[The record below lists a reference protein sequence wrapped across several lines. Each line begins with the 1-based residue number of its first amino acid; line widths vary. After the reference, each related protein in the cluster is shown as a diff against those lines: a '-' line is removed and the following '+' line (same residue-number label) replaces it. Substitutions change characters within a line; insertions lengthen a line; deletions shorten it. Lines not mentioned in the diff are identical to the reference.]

1 MGVDDPGRLGHVFAE
16 RVNAGDLEGML
27 ALYEDVAT
35 FVGPDGVSASGSD
48 AIRGRLEDLLAMD
61 PQITPGVS
69 RAVTAGDVALMF
81 NSWRMT
87 LRADDGETTE
97 LDGASTE
104 VARRQPNGSWLYV
117 IDHPALEAVSRQR

>member
-48 AIRGRLEDLLAMD
+48 AIRGRLEDLLAMK
-61 PQITPGVS
+61 PQITPGAS
-69 RAVTAGDVALMF
+69 RVVTAGDVALMF
-81 NSWRMT
+81 SSWRMT
-87 LRADDGETTE
+87 LRVDGGETTE

-104 VARRQPNGSWLYV
+104 VARRQRDGCWLYV
-117 IDHPALEAVSRQR
+117 IDHPALASTG